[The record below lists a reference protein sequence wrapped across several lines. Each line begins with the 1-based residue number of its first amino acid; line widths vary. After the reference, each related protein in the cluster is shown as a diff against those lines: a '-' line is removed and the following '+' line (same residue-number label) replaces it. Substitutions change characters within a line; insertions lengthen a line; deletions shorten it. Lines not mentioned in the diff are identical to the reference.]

1 MEEQMR
7 LQKYIAQAGVASRR
21 AAEQMI
27 ADGRVKVNG
36 TIVTEMGV
44 KVSPGD
50 MVEVDGVR
58 LSSAEK
64 KYYIMLNKPVG
75 FVTTVA
81 DDRERHTVMELVSDI
96 NARLVPVGRLDYGTE
111 GLLFLSND
119 GDFTYRM
126 THPSHRIDKVY
137 HALIS
142 GRLNRRELDK
152 LCNGVEID
160 GRRTAPATAKILE
173 AGANSQL
180 VELTIHEGRN
190 RQVRRMFAAVG
201 HEVQHLRRVSV
212 GGVTLGHLPLGK
224 WRHLTER
231 EIALLQK

>member
-201 HEVQHLRRVSV
+201 HKVQHLRRVSV